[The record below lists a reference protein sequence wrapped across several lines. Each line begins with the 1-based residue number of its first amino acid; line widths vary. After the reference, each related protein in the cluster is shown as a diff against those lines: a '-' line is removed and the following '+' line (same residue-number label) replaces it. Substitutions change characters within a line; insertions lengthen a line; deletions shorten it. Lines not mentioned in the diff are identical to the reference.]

1 MDYSKAWLVTKRDG
15 TQCVMRT
22 FSPSATLY
30 NADGSLAKEVSE
42 EEAKAPKAKKRGRPR
57 KDKDNGA

>member
-1 MDYSKAWLVTKRDG
+1 M
-15 TQCVMRT
+15 
-22 FSPSATLY
+22 LY

-42 EEAKAPKAKKRGRPR
+42 EEAKATKAKKRGRPR